1 MRDAW
6 LASLSITARECRDL
20 RAGNAQEPTP
30 STTATIRDA
39 WLASLSRSS
48 DGGLQGDIAE
58 ELTPPPSPASRRS
71 SVKER
76 LSAASDRLKRFSVNR
91 ILHPK
96 PPPPESQIP
105 ILLC

>member
-6 LASLSITARECRDL
+6 LASLSIAARECRDL
-20 RAGNAQEPTP
+20 RAGNAQELAP

-48 DGGLQGDIAE
+48 DGGLQGDIGE
-58 ELTPPPSPASRRS
+58 EITPTPSPASRRS

-91 ILHPK
+91 ILHQK
-96 PPPPESQIP
+96 PPRTEGDIP

>member
-6 LASLSITARECRDL
+6 LASLSIAARECRDL
-20 RAGNAQEPTP
+20 HAGNAQEIAP
-30 STTATIRDA
+30 SHTAAIRDA

-48 DGGLQGDIAE
+48 DGGLQGDVAE
-58 ELTPPPSPASRRS
+58 EITPTPSPTSRRS
-71 SVKER
+71 SIKER

-91 ILHPK
+91 ILHPR
-96 PPPPESQIP
+96 PPPSESETP

>member
-20 RAGNAQEPTP
+20 RAGHQEPTP

-58 ELTPPPSPASRRS
+58 EITPTPSPTSRRS

-91 ILHPK
+91 ILHPR
-96 PPPPESQIP
+96 PPPSEGEIP